1 VWAPL
6 DTELRRV
13 DERPWLEGRNVWKDG
28 AWVWVPAH
36 YGFE

>member
-1 VWAPL
+1 VWVPPY
-6 DTELRRV
+6 TELRRV
-13 DERPWLEGRNVWKDG
+13 DERAWLEGRYVCKDG